1 MSDLPKRPADNAAFS
16 LDDGDRIEEE
26 EEEEEPSDLFDRDA
40 PARDGGETKPTPFV
54 PAPPKE
60 DEDGIQVTEL

>member
-26 EEEEEPSDLFDRDA
+26 EEEEPSDLFDRDA
-40 PARDGGETKPTPFV
+40 PARDGGETQPTPFV